1 MFARN
6 NSKQFGGDAILA
18 AAYLVNRM
26 PSKVLDSKTPTGT
39 LEQYLSHILC
49 LGSHWLEKFFGCTAF
64 IHIPS
69 KDPSKLDHKAIKCI
83 FLGYSP
89 TQKGYKYYHQ
99 PSWKKSLL
107 QWMLIS
113 LKNSYMNTK
122 FILRGRN
129 DNWKINLKLGGHL
142 CQCQLGKMRK

>member
-1 MFARN
+1 MRIFMLFTQKGTIHQPTCINTPQQNGVTEQKNRHLLKVAWALMFARN

-26 PSKVLDSKTPTGT
+26 PSKVLDSKTPIGT
-39 LEQYLSHILC
+39 LEQYISHILC

-83 FLGYSP
+83 FLGYYP

-99 PSWKKSLL
+99 PS
-107 QWMLIS
+107 
-113 LKNSYMNTK
+113 
-122 FILRGRN
+122 
-129 DNWKINLKLGGHL
+129 
-142 CQCQLGKMRK
+142 